1 MVTFKKKQLE
11 ETVGGDIFSDGGDRN
26 TVGNTEIETG
36 PVDKPYNNYS
46 DYEKGVSVTTD
57 RALSRYGQD
66 IPWFAVYNFGGS
78 IASTM
83 VRENSR
89 IIKKNIV
96 EDKIDDLVKKNK
108 SNGILQKGVNLK
120 VSKILDSISTTNF
133 TDEEIEELKKA
144 LVDKKAVD
152 QKTLNNE

>member
-1 MVTFKKKQLE
+1 MATFKKKQLE
-11 ETVGGDIFSDGGDRN
+11 ETVGGDIFSNSGDRN
-26 TVGNTEIETG
+26 AVCNSEIETG
-36 PVDKPYNNYS
+36 PVDKPYNDYS
-46 DYEKGVSVTTD
+46 DYQRGISTTTD

-78 IASTM
+78 M

-96 EDKIDDLVKKNK
+96 EDKIDDLVRKNK
-108 SNGILQKGVNLK
+108 NNGILTKGGNLK
-120 VSKILDSISTTNF
+120 VSKILDSISTTDF
-133 TDEEIEELKKA
+133 TDDEIEELKKV
-144 LVDKKAVD
+144 LTDKKPVT